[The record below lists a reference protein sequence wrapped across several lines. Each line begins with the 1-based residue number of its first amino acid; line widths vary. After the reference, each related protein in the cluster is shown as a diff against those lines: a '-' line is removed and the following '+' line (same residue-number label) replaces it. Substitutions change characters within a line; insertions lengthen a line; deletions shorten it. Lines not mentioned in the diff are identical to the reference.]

1 MTELSKYIGQNVD
14 VPAGDIGVGEREIGY
29 LFGQFKRMRGSHEG
43 TLTGKGVG
51 YGGTLGRSSSTGYGL
66 IYILQNCFGSL
77 GDSIVGQR
85 ISISGSGNVALYAA
99 QKAIR
104 LGAIVQTLSD
114 SNGFIFCEDGLTE
127 AQIDEIIILKV
138 KNFLFKK
145 VTESCSDK
153 NTWTIIRNPARLH
166 RILQK

>member
-1 MTELSKYIGQNVD
+1 MTELSKYIGSDID

-29 LFGQFKRMRGSHEG
+29 LFGHFKRMRGSHEG

-66 IYILQNCFGSL
+66 IYILQNCFESL
-77 GDSIVGQR
+77 GEAIAGKRVN
-85 ISISGSGNVALYAA
+85 ISGSGNVALYAA

-114 SNGFIFCEDGLTE
+114 SNGFIFCENGMTE
-127 AQIDEIIILKV
+127 SQLDEIIRLKV
-138 KNFLFKK
+138 
-145 VTESCSDK
+145 
-153 NTWTIIRNPARLH
+153 
-166 RILQK
+166 